1 MDTSNINLAH
11 LLPLLIP
18 VAIIELGLL
27 VWALLDII
35 RRKNVKGPKIV
46 WIIVIVV
53 IEIFGPIAYFL
64 FGRGEE
70 SVEEDSET
78 KS

>member
-1 MDTSNINLAH
+1 MDTSVLRH
-11 LLPLLIP
+11 LIPLLIP

-46 WIIVIVV
+46 WIIVVVV

-70 SVEEDSET
+70 SVEEDNET

>member
-1 MDTSNINLAH
+1 MNSDINWAQ

-35 RRKNVKGPKIV
+35 RRKNTKGPKIV
-46 WIIVIVV
+46 WIIVVV
-53 IEIFGPIAYFL
+53 LFEIIGPIAYFI

-70 SVEEDSET
+70 SAEDENET

>member
-1 MDTSNINLAH
+1 MNSDINWAQ

-46 WIIVIVV
+46 WIIVVV
-53 IEIFGPIAYFL
+53 LFEIIGPIAYFI

-70 SVEEDSET
+70 SAEDDSET

>member
-1 MDTSNINLAH
+1 MNSDINWAQ

-18 VAIIELGLL
+18 VALIELGLL

-35 RRKNVKGPKIV
+35 RRKNTKGPKIV
-46 WIIVIVV
+46 WIIVVLLF
-53 IEIFGPIAYFL
+53 EIIGPIAYFI

-70 SVEEDSET
+70 PAEDENET

>member
-1 MDTSNINLAH
+1 MNSDINWAQ

-35 RRKNVKGPKIV
+35 RRKNTKGPKIV
-46 WIIVIVV
+46 WIIVVV
-53 IEIFGPIAYFL
+53 LFEIIGPIAYFI

-70 SVEEDSET
+70 SAEDDSET

>member
-1 MDTSNINLAH
+1 MNSDINWAQ

-46 WIIVIVV
+46 WIIVVV
-53 IEIFGPIAYFL
+53 LLEIIGPIAYFI

-70 SVEEDSET
+70 SAEDDSET

>member
-1 MDTSNINLAH
+1 MNDSNINWGQ

-35 RRKNVKGPKIV
+35 RRKHVKGPKIV
-46 WIIVIVV
+46 WIIVVV
-53 IEIFGPIAYFL
+53 FELLGPIAYFL

-70 SVEEDSET
+70 SAEDNSET

>member
-1 MDTSNINLAH
+1 MNSDINLAK

-18 VAIIELGLL
+18 VAIIEFGLL
-27 VWALLDII
+27 VWALLDVI

-46 WIIVIVV
+46 WIIVVV
-53 IEIFGPIAYFL
+53 VFEIIGPIAYFL

-70 SVEEDSET
+70 SAEDDSE
-78 KS
+78 SNS